1 MREVRLIDKDS
12 NQLGVVPVAEALKI
26 SRESKLDLV
35 EVAPQAVPPVCRIMD
50 YGKYMYQQSKRER
63 ETKKKHKTMEVK
75 EIRMRPSI
83 GEHDYQ
89 VKLRQAEKFLGRGD
103 KVKVT
108 VRFRGREMGHTD
120 IGRKLLEKFARDVE
134 PLSKIEREPRIER
147 RDMIMILNSK

>member
-1 MREVRLIDKDS
+1 MRLIDKDS
-12 NQLGVVPVAEALKI
+12 NQLGIVPVAEALRI
-26 SRESKLDLV
+26 SVESKLDLV

-120 IGRKLLEKFARDVE
+120 IGRKLLGKFAHDVE

>member
-1 MREVRLIDKDS
+1 MREVRLIDKDG
-12 NQLGVVPVAEALKI
+12 NQLGIVPVASALRI

-63 ETKKKHKTMEVK
+63 ESRKKHKTMELK
-75 EIRMRPSI
+75 EIRMHPSI
-83 GEHDYQ
+83 EEHDYQ

-134 PLSKIEREPRIER
+134 PLSKIERESRIER
-147 RDMIMILNSK
+147 RDMIMILGPK

>member
-1 MREVRLIDKDS
+1 MRLIDKDS
-12 NQLGVVPVAEALKI
+12 NQLGIVPVAEALRI
-26 SRESKLDLV
+26 SVESKLDLV

-89 VKLRQAEKFLGRGD
+89 VKL
-103 KVKVT
+103 
-108 VRFRGREMGHTD
+108 
-120 IGRKLLEKFARDVE
+120 
-134 PLSKIEREPRIER
+134 
-147 RDMIMILNSK
+147 